1 MVHLFSVLKL
11 DWEKSFRNAPLD
23 ASTYSIFLW
32 TVRILESWK
41 HRSLILNGGLINSI
55 APVWDTNMEFVSAF
69 GTLFVITEFFDVA
82 NGQIFGSLETAFL
95 EFFNQKKKLL
105 PIVDTM
111 THNIFIFQSDMQMR
125 KKYWR
130 GLKL

>member
-41 HRSLILNGGLINSI
+41 HRSLILNSGLINSI
-55 APVWDTNMEFVSAF
+55 APESAF

-95 EFFNQKKKLL
+95 EFFFQKKKLL

-111 THNIFIFQSDMQMR
+111 THNIFIFQTDMQMR